1 MATTSSKK
9 PARGAKS
16 RVLLVEDHALV
27 RQGLTQLLNQQ
38 ADLSVC
44 GESDRGEGVL
54 KLIDSLRP
62 DAVVVDLTL
71 GDMSGVDLI
80 KEISTKH
87 AGLPILVLSMHQDS
101 LYAER
106 ALRAG
111 ARGYVMKEEAS
122 ETVVAALRKILGGEI
137 HLGERAKARLLH
149 KLVKSPLGQVDRT
162 SMLERLSDREL
173 EVFRLLG
180 QGYST
185 RRIAERFNRSIKTVE
200 IYRANIKHKLDLK
213 DAAELIHFA
222 VQYAQD
228 PKPTRS

>member
-1 MATTSSKK
+1 MATTVLKK
-9 PARGAKS
+9 HARGVKS

-38 ADLSVC
+38 SDLAVC
-44 GESDRGEGVL
+44 GESYRGEGVL
-54 KLIDSLRP
+54 KLIESLKP

-71 GDMSGVDLI
+71 GDISGVDLI
-80 KEISTKH
+80 KEISAKH
-87 AGLPILVLSMHQDS
+87 AGLPILVLSMHQDA

-122 ETVVAALRKILGGEI
+122 ETVVSALRKILSGEI

-180 QGYST
+180 QGFST

-222 VQYAQD
+222 VQYSQD
-228 PKPTRS
+228 PKPRA

>member
-1 MATTSSKK
+1 MATTVLKK
-9 PARGAKS
+9 HARGVKS

-38 ADLSVC
+38 SDLAVC

-54 KLIDSLRP
+54 KLIESLKP

-71 GDMSGVDLI
+71 GDISGVDLI
-80 KEISTKH
+80 KEISAKH
-87 AGLPILVLSMHQDS
+87 AGLPILVLSMHQDA

-122 ETVVAALRKILGGEI
+122 ETVVSALRKILSGEI

-180 QGYST
+180 QGFST

-222 VQYAQD
+222 VQYSQD
-228 PKPTRS
+228 PKPRA